1 MALEQKLNLRMSQK
15 LIMTPSLQQAIK
27 LLQLSKLE
35 LLEEITHELVE
46 NPVLEEGTERT
57 VSEREEHE
65 APEQEIARQDAAPST
80 ETETPTPEGEDKF
93 DDDYLD
99 AFYEDYVERS
109 YEPRVQTED
118 IELPSFE
125 ATLTK
130 SQTLADHLSWQIDA
144 TPMDERLREIADA
157 IVGNLN
163 DDGYLGA
170 TLDEIQTMGPY
181 TPEEVETALKA
192 VQALD
197 PPGVAARDL
206 RECLLIQID
215 RLDVHNAVL
224 DRLVEEIVRDRLDLL
239 QAHKYQELQHR
250 LGCSGPEL
258 QAAMEVIRRL
268 DPSPG
273 LRYNAQRSQYVTPD
287 VFIVKMERGEYKVL
301 LNEDGMPR
309 LRISGVYRKMLEKHD
324 PATDRDARNYVK
336 EKVRAAHRFIKS
348 LDERQRTIFKVAT
361 SIIKY
366 EKDFLDYGMDHM
378 RPLILKDVADDIGM
392 HESTV
397 SRVVNNKYMHTP
409 RGLFEMRYFFHA
421 AVPGSTGEEISSL
434 KVKEK
439 IRDLVAA
446 EDGQRPLSDA
456 TIVQRLADEH
466 GIRIA
471 RRTVAKYRGEL
482 RIPSSNDRKHPFA

>member
-1 MALEQKLNLRMSQK
+1 
-15 LIMTPSLQQAIK
+15 MTPSLQQAIK

-46 NPVLEEGTERT
+46 NPVLEEGSEVTVTEREDKET
-57 VSEREEHE
+57 RENKVEE
-65 APEQEIARQDAAPST
+65 PAAPT
-80 ETETPTPEGEDKF
+80 EGETGDGAGEETF

-99 AFYEDYVERS
+99 AVYQDYLQHS
-109 YEPRVQTED
+109 WEPRAPMED
-118 IELPSFE
+118 LELPSFE

-130 SQTLADHLSWQIDA
+130 PQTLTDHLTWQIEA
-144 TPMDERLREIADA
+144 TPIDGRLREIAEA

-170 TLDEIQTMGPY
+170 TSDEIQAMGPY
-181 TPEEVETALKA
+181 AASDVQSALA
-192 VQALD
+192 VVQALD

-206 RECLLIQID
+206 RECLLTQIHH
-215 RLDVHNAVL
+215 LDLHSSL
-224 DRLVEEIVRDRLDLL
+224 PESIVRDHLDLL
-239 QAHKYQELQHR
+239 QAHKYQDLAHR
-250 LGCSGPEL
+250 LGCSGIEL
-258 QAAMEVIRRL
+258 QVAMEVIRHL

-273 LRYNAQRSQYVTPD
+273 LRYNTRRSQYVMPD
-287 VFIVKMERGEYKVL
+287 VFIVKMERGEYKVI
-301 LNEDGMPR
+301 LNEDGLPR
-309 LRISGVYRKMLEKHD
+309 LRISGTYKRMLDRRD
-324 PATDRDARNYVK
+324 PSTDRDARSYVR

-361 SIIKY
+361 SIVKY
-366 EKDFLDYGMDHM
+366 EKDFLDYGMDHI
-378 RPLILKDVADDIGM
+378 RPLILKDVAQDIGM

-409 RGLFEMRYFFHA
+409 RGIFEMRYFFHA
-421 AVPGSTGEEISSL
+421 AVPGATGEEISSL

-439 IRDLVAA
+439 IRELVAS
-446 EDGQRPLSDA
+446 EDGSRPLSDA
-456 TIVQRLADEH
+456 VIVQRLSEKH

-482 RIPSSNDRKHPFA
+482 RIPSSNERKAPIL

>member
-1 MALEQKLNLRMSQK
+1 MALEQKLNLRMSQR

-46 NPVLEEGTERT
+46 NPVLEEGTE
-57 VSEREEHE
+57 V
-65 APEQEIARQDAAPST
+65 T
-80 ETETPTPEGEDKF
+80 ETERETKEQIETAAAGSDSTPEPEDGKGEETF
-93 DDDYLD
+93 DDEYLDAYYDDYLQ
-99 AFYEDYVERS
+99 RS
-109 YEPRVQTED
+109 YEPRARTED

-125 ATLTK
+125 ATLTRQ
-130 SQTLADHLSWQIDA
+130 QTLTDHLMWQIEA
-144 TPMDERLREIADA
+144 TPMDERLETIAEA

-170 TLDEIQTMGPY
+170 TLEEIQAMGPY
-181 TPEEVETALKA
+181 SPAEVATALA
-192 VQALD
+192 FVQKLD

-206 RECLLIQID
+206 RECLLMQIHH
-215 RLDVHNAVL
+215 LGVHDSPAEV
-224 DRLVEEIVRDRLDLL
+224 IVRDHIDLL
-239 QAHKYQELQHR
+239 QSHKYQDLAHR
-250 LGCSGPEL
+250 LNCSTEDL
-258 QAAMEVIRRL
+258 HTALEVIRHL

-273 LRYNAQRSQYVTPD
+273 LRYNTKRSQYVMPD
-287 VFIVKMERGEYKVL
+287 VFVVKMERGEYKII
-301 LNEDGMPR
+301 LNEDGLPR
-309 LRISGVYRKMLEKHD
+309 LRISGTYKKMLDRRD
-324 PATDRDARNYVK
+324 PIADRDARSYVR

-361 SIIKY
+361 SIVKY
-366 EKDFLDYGMDHM
+366 EKDFLDHGIDYM
-378 RPLILKDVADDIGM
+378 RPLILKDVAEDIGM

-409 RGLFEMRYFFHA
+409 SGLFEMRYFFHA

-439 IRDLVAA
+439 IRDLVAG
-446 EDGQRPLSDA
+446 EDGNHPLSDA
-456 TIVQRLADEH
+456 LIVRRLSEEF
-466 GIRIA
+466 GVKIA

-482 RIPSSNDRKHPFA
+482 RIRSSNERKPPFA

>member
-1 MALEQKLNLRMSQK
+1 MALEQKLNLKMSQK

-46 NPVLEEGTERT
+46 NPVLEEGSEVT
-57 VSEREEHE
+57 VSEREEK
-65 APEQEIARQDAAPST
+65 EQTASEKEEAAPPAEPETKDAST
-80 ETETPTPEGEDKF
+80 GDETF
-93 DDDYLD
+93 DDAYLD
-99 AFYEDYVERS
+99 AVYSDYLEHS
-109 YEPRVQTED
+109 YEPRAPVEE

-130 SQTLADHLSWQIDA
+130 PQTLTDHLMWQLEA
-144 TPMDERLREIADA
+144 TVSDDRLREIAEA

-170 TLDEIQTMGPY
+170 TIEEIQEMGPY
-181 TPEEVETALKA
+181 DRAEVDGALDK
-192 VQALD
+192 VRSLD
-197 PPGVAARDL
+197 PPGVASRDL
-206 RECLLIQID
+206 RECLLAQIHH
-215 RLDVHNAVL
+215 LGAANTVAEH
-224 DRLVEEIVRDRLDLL
+224 IVRDHLDLL
-239 QAHKYQELQHR
+239 QSHKYQELAQR
-250 LGCSGPEL
+250 LGCSLVEL
-258 QAAMEVIRRL
+258 QAAIEIVRHL

-273 LRYNAQRSQYVTPD
+273 LRYNTQRSLYVTPD

-301 LNEDGMPR
+301 LNEDGLPR
-309 LRISGVYRKMLEKHD
+309 LRISSVYKRMLDRRDEN
-324 PATDRDARNYVK
+324 TDRDARNYVR

-361 SIIKY
+361 SIVKY
-366 EKDFLDYGMDHM
+366 EKDFLDNGIDHM
-378 RPLILKDVADDIGM
+378 RPLILRDVADDIGM

-421 AVPGSTGEEISSL
+421 AVPGSTGEDVSAL
-434 KVKEK
+434 KIKDK
-439 IRDLVAA
+439 IRALVAG
-446 EDGQRPLSDA
+446 EDGRHPLSDA
-456 TIVQRLADEH
+456 VIVQRLEEEH
-466 GIRIA
+466 GIKIA